1 MKAPHE
7 HGILS
12 RRSLHDRQAAMRI
25 TVQFSS
31 LFRTLAGVEREVL
44 DVAEGT
50 TIGGLSGILVQKY
63 QNLPLTSDKT
73 YFIINGRV
81 STRNQV
87 LAEGDQVQIFQL
99 LAGG

>member
-1 MKAPHE
+1 MVF
-7 HGILS
+7 G
-12 RRSLHDRQAAMRI
+12 RRFHDRQAPMHVTI
-25 TVQFSS
+25 LFSG

-50 TIGGLSGILVQKY
+50 TIDRLSRILVQKY
-63 QNLPLTSDKT
+63 QNLPLESGNT
-73 YFIINGRV
+73 YFMINGQV

-87 LAEGDQVQIFQL
+87 LAKGDQVRIFRL

>member
-1 MKAPHE
+1 MVF
-7 HGILS
+7 G
-12 RRSLHDRQAAMRI
+12 RSLHDKRAAMRI

-50 TIGGLSGILVQKY
+50 TIDRLSSILVQKY
-63 QNLPLTSDKT
+63 QNLPLESGKT
-73 YFIINGRV
+73 YFMINGQV
-81 STRNQV
+81 STRNQILV
-87 LAEGDQVQIFQL
+87 EGDQVHIFRL

>member
-1 MKAPHE
+1 MVF
-7 HGILS
+7 G
-12 RRSLHDRQAAMRI
+12 RSLHDKQGPMRI

-31 LFRTLAGVEREVL
+31 LFRTLAGVEWEIL

-50 TIGGLSGILVQKY
+50 TIDRLSSILVQKY
-63 QNLPLTSDKT
+63 QNLPLESGKT
-73 YFIINGRV
+73 YFMINGQF

-87 LAEGDQVQIFQL
+87 LAEGDQVRIFQL

>member
-1 MKAPHE
+1 MVF
-7 HGILS
+7 GW
-12 RRSLHDRQAAMRI
+12 SLHDKRAAMRI

-50 TIGGLSGILVQKY
+50 TIDRLSSILVQKY
-63 QNLPLTSDKT
+63 QNLPLESGKT
-73 YFIINGRV
+73 YFMINGQV

-87 LAEGDQVQIFQL
+87 LVEGDQVRIFQL